1 MNEIVLTVPG
11 IHCQGCV
18 DTIEAY
24 LGAEE
29 GIEAVEADA
38 SKKTVR
44 LMYRPD
50 VVTPDRI
57 KAALAR
63 IGYRDAA

>member
-1 MNEIVLTVPG
+1 MLTVPG

-24 LGAEE
+24 LSAEE
-29 GIEAVEADA
+29 GIEEVEADFA
-38 SKKTVR
+38 SKAVHLR
-44 LMYRPD
+44 YRSD
-50 VVTPDRI
+50 AMTPEHI

-63 IGYRDAA
+63 IGYRGVT